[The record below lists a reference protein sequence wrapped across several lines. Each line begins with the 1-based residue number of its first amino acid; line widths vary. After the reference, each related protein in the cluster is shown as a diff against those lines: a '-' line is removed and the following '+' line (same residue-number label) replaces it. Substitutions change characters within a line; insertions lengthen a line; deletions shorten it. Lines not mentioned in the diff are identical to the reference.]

1 MTRLQ
6 SLPPGPRFFV
16 TLNAEDRINPRCV
29 LRRMVYHH
37 PVFTAGRAAAQSRHR
52 ELIDHH
58 GISYC
63 GAYWGNGFHE
73 DGVNSGLAV
82 AEALN
87 AVPARAGRERLALQ
101 EAAY

>member
-1 MTRLQ
+1 
-6 SLPPGPRFFV
+6 
-16 TLNAEDRINPRCV
+16 
-29 LRRMVYHH
+29 MVYHH
-37 PVFTAGRAAAQSRHR
+37 PVFTAGRAAAQRRHR

-87 AVPARAGRERLALQ
+87 AVPARARHERLALQ
-101 EAAY
+101 EAAF